1 MWWKPSIIEMHWN
14 NETKPRKEKPEP
26 RAKSQEQEQQES
38 AIEDYGVDYYSFFVR
53 LLLCVVVKDQ
63 TGFVTDTD
71 IDTMIKTCLL
81 AYKYAQLYLYLPLC
95 HFLRNH
101 IHIHIH
107 AAANNYV
114 QVQHKELRVK

>member
-1 MWWKPSIIEMHWN
+1 MVEAKHYRDALEQWN
-14 NETKPRKEKPEP
+14 KTQKRKT
-26 RAKSQEQEQQES
+26 RAKSQEQEQQEA

-71 IDTMIKTCLL
+71 IDTTIKTCLL

-101 IHIHIH
+101 IHIH